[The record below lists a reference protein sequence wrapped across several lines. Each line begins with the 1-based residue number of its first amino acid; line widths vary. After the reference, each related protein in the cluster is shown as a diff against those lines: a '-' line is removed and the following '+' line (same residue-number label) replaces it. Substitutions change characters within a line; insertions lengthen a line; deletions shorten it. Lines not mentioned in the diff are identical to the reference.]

1 MKTTLIYSGGL
12 DSTVLLYWLLSN
24 KHEVRAVSFNYGQR
38 HKREIEAARTI
49 CQLRNVPHEVVAI
62 PPLRGSVLT
71 DAGDMPHG
79 HYAAENM
86 KQTVVPNRN
95 MVMLAYAASLA
106 IAEKCD
112 AVAYGCHAGDH
123 TIYPDCRVEFVNAM
137 RLAFDLCDWSKLQL
151 LTPFVHDDKTE
162 IVRVGRRLKVPF
174 QLSWT
179 CYEGGNE
186 PCGQCGSCVERSEA
200 LANA

>member
-12 DSTVLLYWLLSN
+12 DSTVLLYWLLHN
-24 KHEVRAVSFNYGQR
+24 RHEVIAVSFDYGQR
-38 HKREIEAARTI
+38 HKREIESAKTI
-49 CQLRNVPHEVVAI
+49 CRLLDVAHETVAI

-79 HYAAENM
+79 HYADENM

-95 MVMLAYAASLA
+95 MVMLAYAGSLA
-106 IAEKCD
+106 IASGCR

-137 RLAFDLCDWSKLQL
+137 RAAFELCDWSQLQL
-151 LTPFVHDDKTE
+151 LTPFVHEDKTE
-162 IVRVGRRLKVPF
+162 IVRIGKRLCVPF
-174 QLSWT
+174 DLTWT
-179 CYEGGNE
+179 CYEGGQQ
-186 PCGQCGSCVERSEA
+186 PCGQCGSCVERNEA